1 MLEKYRNNERLKF
14 SFGKAT
20 EFSHSWAKYMKAFC
34 MFDDNLGL
42 SIPDYLSLES
52 KLRAVCYIIMK
63 EKGLF
68 LFNLSGVN
76 LLAAKKGF
84 ANFDEAYNSGMITE
98 WELNL
103 IVRNADYRENTIF
116 HNGSNELVLTSKKGI
131 KIKWN

>member
-1 MLEKYRNNERLKF
+1 MLEKYRNNGKLKF

-20 EFSHSWAKYMKAFC
+20 EFSHTWAKNMNASC
-34 MFDDNLGL
+34 MFDDNFGL

-52 KLRAVCYIIMK
+52 KLRGVFNIIMK
-63 EKGLF
+63 ENGLF

-84 ANFDEAYNSGMITE
+84 TNFDEAYASSMITE
-98 WELNL
+98 WELNM
-103 IVRNADYRENTIF
+103 IVSHQDYILNTIF
-116 HNGSNELVLTSKKGI
+116 HNGSNELVLTSKKGM